1 MITVKDIARLAS
13 VSQGTVSNVLNNR
26 GNVSAEKI
34 QRVTDAA
41 KQLGYVANAQAK
53 LLRKD
58 IPLSNHIAVI
68 LPNIDEKRYT
78 YFFNGIKL
86 VLEEKGYT
94 PLLFV
99 TDESPYR
106 EEQIATH
113 VAEMRVSG
121 IVTVTSALSHHN
133 IYQSALDSGAR
144 ILYAFRNVP
153 HAGSYIGFDFY
164 EIGREIGKYADQK
177 NYRRIAV
184 ISDPESCPENR
195 DFVAGVREVLQAT
208 DPSRCIQ
215 VKTADWLNI
224 SVSPFD
230 FLPSPSVSV

>member
-78 YFFNGIKL
+78 F
-86 VLEEKGYT
+86 
-94 PLLFV
+94 
-99 TDESPYR
+99 
-106 EEQIATH
+106 Q
-113 VAEMRVSG
+113 
-121 IVTVTSALSHHN
+121 
-133 IYQSALDSGAR
+133 
-144 ILYAFRNVP
+144 
-153 HAGSYIGFDFY
+153 
-164 EIGREIGKYADQK
+164 
-177 NYRRIAV
+177 
-184 ISDPESCPENR
+184 
-195 DFVAGVREVLQAT
+195 
-208 DPSRCIQ
+208 
-215 VKTADWLNI
+215 
-224 SVSPFD
+224 
-230 FLPSPSVSV
+230 

>member
-121 IVTVTSALSHHN
+121 IVTVTS
-133 IYQSALDSGAR
+133 GA
-144 ILYAFRNVP
+144 
-153 HAGSYIGFDFY
+153 
-164 EIGREIGKYADQK
+164 
-177 NYRRIAV
+177 
-184 ISDPESCPENR
+184 
-195 DFVAGVREVLQAT
+195 
-208 DPSRCIQ
+208 
-215 VKTADWLNI
+215 
-224 SVSPFD
+224 
-230 FLPSPSVSV
+230 